1 MICLVFR
8 DCNKCFSF
16 LNWKRKHGYRYN
28 LQSNEMEK
36 SCRRS
41 EVLPVSYSLLCTV
54 FFFHLSPHL
63 HFSRR
68 IPLLVLWNTWRL
80 ILRHGLGCLKF
91 LKIVEMSSW
100 SHGCRLVNCG
110 MDSYFPI
117 NWSIQNFYTCKAAY
131 LSSYGFK
138 KNWKKERLALA
149 YESTV
154 WYWPNSE
161 LRMLKRN
168 VK

>member
-1 MICLVFR
+1 MDTVTVY
-8 DCNKCFSF
+8 NQMK
-16 LNWKRKHGYRYN
+16 WKRVVKD
-28 LQSNEMEK
+28 LK
-36 SCRRS
+36 FF
-41 EVLPVSYSLLCTV
+41 LFLIVSYAQ

-161 LRMLKRN
+161 LRILKRN